1 MSYQIDIT
9 EEAVKDLKTITD
21 YLSKVSL
28 DYATTLLD
36 HITEYLYQ
44 LAERP
49 RLFAKVRSNYYR
61 LFLKT
66 FQYHL
71 IYAIDGEVVRII
83 AIVHDSRHSERWI
96 SVTGEK

>member
-9 EEAVKDLKTITD
+9 EEAVKDLKTITN
-21 YLSKVSL
+21 YLSQVSL
-28 DYATTLLD
+28 DYATALLD

-44 LAERP
+44 LVEP

-61 LFLKT
+61 LYLKT

-71 IYAIDGEVVRII
+71 IYTIDGEVVRII
-83 AIVHDSRHSERWI
+83 AIVHDNRHSERWI
-96 SVTGEK
+96 SARGEK